1 MTRLEELTHKV
12 DAFFARVALRHGD
25 DMQCASG
32 CSDCCRV
39 RLTITGVEA
48 AAIRAH
54 VTTWPVE
61 QRRALAVTGPDDR
74 CAALDAAGRC
84 RIYPVRPLVC
94 RSHGV
99 PIRLRRGGLP
109 VVEACPRNFTHTT
122 PDPDCVL
129 DQATLSAVLL
139 AVDLAGAPVEAPAAT
154 AVKAS
159 SGDAAATAP
168 AATAPEAS
176 SGDATA
182 AAPAATAP
190 EASGARRG
198 ARIDLARLLAELAA
212 I

>member
-1 MTRLEELTHKV
+1 MPRAVTRLEELTHKV

-39 RLTITGVEA
+39 RLTVTSVEA

-54 VTTWPVE
+54 VTTWPAE
-61 QRRALAVTGPDDR
+61 QRRALAETGPDDR

-99 PIRLRRGGLP
+99 PIRMRRGGLP
-109 VVEACPRNFTHTT
+109 VVASCPRNFTHTT

-139 AVDLAGAPVEAPAAT
+139 AVDLTVTPTGTPAAVSARAAEGT
-154 AVKAS
+154 AAV
-159 SGDAAATAP
+159 TAP
-168 AATAPEAS
+168 DAPDADA
-176 SGDATA
+176 GDT
-182 AAPAATAP
+182 
-190 EASGARRG
+190 RRG
-198 ARIDLARLLAELAA
+198 ARIDLAGLLAELAA